1 MLIWVKIGIYI
12 GDIEWGKLGRHFTKK
27 RRPILPRYLFAMQ
40 AEKLINH
47 MRLVRVN

>member
-1 MLIWVKIGIYI
+1 MLLWVKIAIFI
-12 GDIEWGKLGRHFTKK
+12 RVIKWGKLGRHFTKK